1 MCALLVRCAC
11 PTRARRVSSA
21 CPAWAPCVSY
31 TCPTHALR
39 GPHACATR
47 TRRVPYACP
56 CFPHAYPTRALRVSP
71 FGSLL
76 EASWRPLG
84 GLLDAS
90 WRPRGGL
97 LEASWRHLRGLL
109 GALERPWAL
118 LSSPDPIWNLLTSA
132 FERSESAPEDQVS
145 SKRSPKVLP
154 KGRQSV

>member
-1 MCALLVRCAC
+1 MRALRVTYA
-11 PTRARRVSSA
+11 PSTRALRV
-21 CPAWAPCVSY
+21 
-31 TCPTHALR
+31 
-39 GPHACATR
+39 PHACF
-47 TRRVPYACP
+47 RVP
-56 CFPHAYPTRALRVSP
+56 FAYPAPAPMRGTRVFYTCPTRALRVSP

-84 GLLDAS
+84 D
-90 WRPRGGL
+90 L
-97 LEASWRHLRGLL
+97 LEASWRPLGDLLEASWRPLRGLL